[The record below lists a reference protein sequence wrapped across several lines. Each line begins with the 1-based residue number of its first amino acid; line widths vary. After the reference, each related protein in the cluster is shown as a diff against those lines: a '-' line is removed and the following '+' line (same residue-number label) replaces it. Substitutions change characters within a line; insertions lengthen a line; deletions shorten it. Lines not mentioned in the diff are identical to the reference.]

1 MNPVHFLIVLAVALF
16 LFIGR
21 KIPDALR
28 PFGGGP
34 GNPPPTHPLPV
45 SSPIETSRGS
55 GDPDKPPP
63 R

>member
-1 MNPVHFLIVLAVALF
+1 MNLVHFLIMLAVALF
-16 LFIGR
+16 LFLGR

-34 GNPPPTHPLPV
+34 GNPPPTHALPV
-45 SSPIETSRGS
+45 SSPIETSSGS
-55 GDPDKPPP
+55 GNPDKVSS